1 MKYVDYY
8 KVLQV
13 DRGTSQ
19 EDISKSYKKLARKY
33 HPDLNKDPGAEA
45 KFKELNEAY
54 EVLKDPDTRN
64 RYDTLGAN
72 WKHGAPFEP
81 PPGWGQNIHFD
92 FGGGSGGG
100 IGSSGFSDFFES
112 ILGGRGGQP
121 GGGFGG
127 RGGRP
132 SPGMGGGGINLDE
145 LLGGFGGGRQ
155 GPRRGSDVE
164 SILSI
169 QLEDTYKGNQRTV
182 ELSGSSGKRRY
193 DVKIPRGVRDGERI
207 RLANQGRPGPGG
219 SNGDLY
225 LTIKLAP
232 HPQFQVEGDDLV
244 VTVKV
249 DAWDAALGASIPV
262 PTLDGEVQMTL
273 PPGLSSGQRLRLRGK
288 GLPRRDDRQ
297 GDLYAE
303 LKIAVPGELSPEQKK
318 LFTRLRD
325 IAD

>member
-100 IGSSGFSDFFES
+100 FSGSGFSDFFES
-112 ILGGRGGQP
+112 ILGGRGRQP
-121 GGGFGG
+121 GNGYNV

-164 SILSI
+164 SVLSI
-169 QLEDTYKGNQRTV
+169 QLEDTYQGNQRTV
-182 ELSGSSGKRRY
+182 ELSGSNGKRRY
-193 DVKIPRGVRDGERI
+193 DVKIPKGVRDGERI

-219 SNGDLY
+219 ASGDLY

-288 GLPRRDDRQ
+288 GLPRRDGRQ

-303 LKIAVPGELSPEQKK
+303 MKIAIPDELSPEQKK
-318 LFTRLRD
+318 LFTRLRE